1 MSQDAKAIGYL
12 DLNITGF
19 AEAITTAKRLLVGLG
34 VAVTAFKAVK
44 IFEDGIRDAIRFGDS
59 LYHAAQA
66 AGRFDPEKFFLIQ
79 KALQNAGL
87 GAEEARAKIA
97 EFTQS
102 GNQIGRLFGGD
113 VKYGQQLALAAK
125 EYGAE
130 AKVFGENA
138 ARFSKVFE
146 LLQSIGEKWR
156 TLFGQATAQFIKP
169 LQALLDTFQ
178 QVDFSGTAERF
189 GKYIAEALNY
199 LNGFVANGTFGTALG
214 LSVKLAFEN
223 ALDYFAG
230 GMVEV
235 LRIFGEGLLRVMLN
249 STLWD
254 GVLNILLGIA
264 TAFGAALIAA
274 VEKPLT
280 RVQGLMQGAISSYAK
295 NAPFPG
301 APVEVAIPG
310 MIRDFLDGFIGT
322 GPFADEMADREKSG
336 LSVGGGTTGEIAKG
350 GVNQAASGAEQL
362 AKAAAQ
368 MATITGDLLKELGA
382 IKKAGL
388 FDTSQDQAK
397 LTELLS
403 HAFTTGQKLAD
414 AAKPKLADVLPGSL
428 GVIQPFHVIADSLAR
443 IGGGGGFLRAG
454 LSIEAQARTQQL
466 RATEEATRATNAL
479 TAELRRTGNQV
490 QPRSFNGQ
498 QLDPTLMS
506 A

>member
-66 AGRFDPEKFFLIQ
+66 AGRFDPEKFFIIQ

-97 EFTQS
+97 EFVQS

-146 LLQSIGEKWR
+146 ILQSIGEKWR

-249 STLWD
+249 SALWD

-280 RVQGLMQGAISSYAK
+280 RVQGLIQGSASSYSK
-295 NAPFPG
+295 NSSFAAPG
-301 APVEVAIPG
+301 VLAIPG
-310 MIRDFLDGFIGT
+310 MIKDFIEGFKGT

-336 LSVGGGTTGEIAKG
+336 LSLGGMSTGEIAKG

-362 AKAAAQ
+362 AKAAAE
-368 MATITGDLLKELGA
+368 ITAIDVDLLKELGA

-428 GVIQPFHVIADSLAR
+428 GAIQPFHVIADSLAR

-479 TAELRRTGNQV
+479 TAELRRTSNQT
-490 QPRSFNGQ
+490 QSKSFNGQ
-498 QLDPTLMS
+498 QLDPTLMG